1 MIFSNIVARTQDRLS
16 KRAKY
21 RRLVAEI
28 ESMSTRDLVDLRADR
43 SEMLHQAY
51 RSVYG

>member
-1 MIFSNIVARTQDRLS
+1 MIFSGLVARTQDRLS
-16 KRAKY
+16 KRLRY

-28 ESMSTRDLVDLRADR
+28 EGMSTRDLSDIRADR

-51 RSVYG
+51 QDVYG